1 MLAIYF
7 ISSVENNRKQN
18 LIDELDG
25 LMILKFSE
33 GLSERAISLL
43 RGWTNEAIED
53 IISQAK
59 RDDVVGLIL
68 EEDC

>member
-7 ISSVENNRKQN
+7 ISTVENNRKQS

-25 LMILKFSE
+25 IMILKFSE